1 MNKEVFL
8 DKLYCDYAVK
18 TFDTNCHIVTK
29 ELGINPTRF
38 FNKGDKFTS
47 QYSPSIGYE
56 SYGLWVIELEPIVTD
71 DLNVSQAIKYF
82 QDLFQDKM
90 EIIKKLR
97 YEYKFE
103 TSFSI
108 DIKTEDAGI
117 GIDLYEE
124 DLAFINKIASRF
136 SCSFIAVENL

>member
-1 MNKEVFL
+1 MK
-8 DKLYCDYAVK
+8 
-18 TFDTNCHIVTK
+18 VT
-29 ELGINPTRF
+29 GC
-38 FNKGDKFTS
+38 G
-47 QYSPSIGYE
+47 
-56 SYGLWVIELEPIVTD
+56 EPIVTD